1 MKEHISAFILR
12 DSAPC
17 LFFLSL
23 FFESGD
29 DIESVWDSNA
39 SHELEQLKTGPKS
52 FFFFCDLKFNV
63 LEFCISIQDNVGFVV
78 LKMCTTLAS
87 LSVINHWLRW
97 FLPVLYSVDNCQAGG

>member
-52 FFFFCDLKFNV
+52 FFFF
-63 LEFCISIQDNVGFVV
+63 
-78 LKMCTTLAS
+78 
-87 LSVINHWLRW
+87 VI
-97 FLPVLYSVDNCQAGG
+97 